1 MERTQKR
8 ISTVRQQPQL
18 NRTMKLKL
26 KKNMKVRDIET
37 QHPETV
43 GPDAQVM
50 QAAQIMQRLDVGVLP
65 VCDGERLV
73 GVVTDRDITLRST
86 AEGRD
91 PKETPVRDVMST
103 NPICCHEDQDVAECV
118 ELMEQRQIRRLPV
131 VDNAQRLVGI
141 VSLGDLAIRSKNERL
156 AGEVLNRVSAQPL
169 PAVQ

>member
-1 MERTQKR
+1 M
-8 ISTVRQQPQL
+8 
-18 NRTMKLKL
+18 TMKLKF

-65 VCDGERLV
+65 VCDGDRLI
-73 GVVTDRDITLRST
+73 GVITDRDITLRST

-91 PKETPVRDVMST
+91 PKQTPVREIMSA
-103 NPICCHEDQDVAECV
+103 NPICCQEDQDVAECV
-118 ELMEQRQIRRLPV
+118 ELMEQKQIRRLPV
-131 VDNAQRLVGI
+131 VDASRRLVGI
-141 VSLGDLAIRSKNERL
+141 VSLGDLAIRSHNERL
-156 AGEVLNRVSAQPL
+156 AGEVLSRVSSQPL

>member
-1 MERTQKR
+1 M
-8 ISTVRQQPQL
+8 
-18 NRTMKLKL
+18 KL

-37 QHPETV
+37 PHPETV

-73 GVVTDRDITLRST
+73 GVITDRDITLRST

-91 PKETPVRDVMST
+91 PKQTPVREIMSA
-103 NPICCHEDQDVAECV
+103 NPVCCHQDQDLAECV

-131 VDNAQRLVGI
+131 VDDANHLVGI
-141 VSLGDLAIRSKNERL
+141 VSLGDVAIRSRNERL

-169 PAVQ
+169 PAVH

>member
-1 MERTQKR
+1 
-8 ISTVRQQPQL
+8 
-18 NRTMKLKL
+18 MKLKF
-26 KKNMKVRDIET
+26 KKDLKVRDIET
-37 QHPETV
+37 QHPESV

-65 VCDGERLV
+65 VCDGERLI

-91 PKETPVRDVMST
+91 PRQTPVREVMST
-103 NPICCHEDQDVAECV
+103 NPVCCYEDQDVAECV
-118 ELMEQRQIRRLPV
+118 ALMEQKQIRRLPV
-131 VDNAQRLVGI
+131 VDGAQRLVGI
-141 VSLGDLAIRSKNERL
+141 ISLGDLAIRSRNERL